1 MIVMKR
7 SLLPGVLAV
16 LLGAS
21 GCGGSSFANAG
32 SDGGRLKVAAAF
44 YPLEYLAS
52 RIGGDRVEVV
62 GLTKPGAEPHDAEL
76 TARQLGAVTD
86 ADVVVY
92 EAGLQGAVDE
102 SLSHAR
108 AGAALD
114 VAPSA
119 RLDVASAEEPDGH
132 AGEGDPAEEHAGH
145 DHGPVDPHFWLDP
158 QRYAAVAR
166 VIGAA
171 FIEKDPEHRSDY
183 EAGLASVTA
192 DLDSLDRDFE
202 QGLARCRVTDLV
214 TSHAAFAYLS
224 QRYGLHQV
232 PIAGLSPEAEPD
244 AATVRDVIDT
254 IRAQQVPTIYS
265 EPSASPGLTRTVAE
279 ETGVR
284 VAVLDPVESITADS
298 AGRDYLGVML
308 ANLQTLRAGQ
318 ECR

>member
-7 SLLPGVLAV
+7 ALLPGLLAV

-21 GCGGSSFANAG
+21 ACGGSSFANAG

-52 RIGGDRVEVV
+52 RIGGARVEVV

-76 TARQLGAVTD
+76 TARQLGAVSD

-92 EAGLQGAVDE
+92 QAGLQGAVDD
-102 SLSHAR
+102 SLSHAHT
-108 AGAALD
+108 GAALD
-114 VAPSA
+114 VAPAA
-119 RLDVASAEEPDGH
+119 RLDLASSEES
-132 AGEGDPAEEHAGH
+132 GEHVGEDHDGH

-158 QRYAAVAR
+158 QRFSSVAKA
-166 VIGAA
+166 IGAA
-171 FIEKDPEHRSDY
+171 FVAHDPAHRADY

-192 DLDSLDRDFE
+192 DLGALDRDFE
-202 QGLARCRVTDLV
+202 QGLAQCRVTGLV
-214 TSHAAFAYLS
+214 TSHAAFAYLA

-244 AATVRDVIDT
+244 AATVRSVIDT
-254 IRAQQVPTIYS
+254 IRAQHVSTIYS
-265 EPSASPGLTRTVAE
+265 EPSASTGLTRTVAD

-284 VAVLDPVESITADS
+284 VAVLDPVESITDGS
-298 AGRDYLGVML
+298 PGRDYLEVMR

-318 ECR
+318 ECG